1 MDPLRPDPKVL
12 LELLRATMPFG
23 KYEGVS
29 LSKIPE
35 HYFLWFQAQGFPRG
49 KLGEQ
54 MAMMLEIKTHGLE
67 PLLWELQRRL
77 DPMGS
82 EFES

>member
-1 MDPLRPDPKVL
+1 MEALQPDPKVM

-23 KYEGVS
+23 KYAGWP

-35 HYFLWFQAQGFPRG
+35 NYFLWFRDKGFPGG

-67 PLLWELQRRL
+67 PLLWELRRRL

-82 EFES
+82 GFE

>member
-1 MDPLRPDPKVL
+1 MNTLQPDPEVL
-12 LELLRATMPFG
+12 LELLRAKMPFG
-23 KYEGVS
+23 RYAGWP

-35 HYFLWFQAQGFPRG
+35 NYFLWFREKGFPGG

-54 MAMMLEIKTHGLE
+54 MEMMLEIKVQGLE

-77 DPMGS
+77 NPMGA
-82 EFES
+82 EFD

>member
-1 MDPLRPDPKVL
+1 MDALQPDPEVL
-12 LELLRATMPFG
+12 VELMRAKMPFG
-23 KYEGVS
+23 KYAGWP

-35 HYFLWFQAQGFPRG
+35 NYFLWFRDKGFPGG

-82 EFES
+82 GFE

>member
-1 MDPLRPDPKVL
+1 MDALEPDPQVL
-12 LELLRATMPFG
+12 LELLRAKMPFG
-23 KYEGVS
+23 KYEGWP

-35 HYFLWFQAQGFPRG
+35 NYFLWFREKGFPKG

-77 DPMGS
+77 DPMGL
-82 EFES
+82 EFE